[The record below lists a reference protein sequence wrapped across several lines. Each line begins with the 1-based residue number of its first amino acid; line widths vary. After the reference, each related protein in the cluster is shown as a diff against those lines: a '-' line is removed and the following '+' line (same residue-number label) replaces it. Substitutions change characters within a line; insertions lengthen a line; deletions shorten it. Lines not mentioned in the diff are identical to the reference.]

1 VEKSKEY
8 DEGIPFR
15 YFPAVGMDG
24 FDQNLATNEVAVARS
39 VPSKYLLVFCNV
51 TNKIRKGTD
60 IVVAFTQKYSR
71 IHIH

>member
-39 VPSKYLLVFCNV
+39 SKYMLVFCNV
-51 TNKIRKGTD
+51 TNKICKGTD

-71 IHIH
+71 IRIH